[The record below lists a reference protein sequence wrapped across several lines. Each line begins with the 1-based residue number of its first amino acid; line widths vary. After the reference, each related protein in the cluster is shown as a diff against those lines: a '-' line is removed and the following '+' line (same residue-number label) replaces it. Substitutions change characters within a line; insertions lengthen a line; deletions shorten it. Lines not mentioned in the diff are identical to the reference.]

1 MWRNNIMADER
12 VASSPTTGA
21 FRDAIRTFVAFVV
34 AFALTK
40 LVGEETAMNLQ
51 GATEGLVVIVTS
63 AIFAFIG
70 KSMRNSGVALGKV
83 M

>member
-1 MWRNNIMADER
+1 MWRNNIMADGR
-12 VASSPTTGA
+12 IASSPTSGA
-21 FRDAIRTFVAFVV
+21 FRDAIRTFVAFIV

-40 LVGEETAMNLQ
+40 LLGEATAVNLA
-51 GATEGLVVIVTS
+51 GAQEAVVVIITS

-70 KSMRNSGVALGKV
+70 KSMRNSGLAIGKV